1 MTTGSGAPSGTQ
13 KARYGG
19 VARFFHW
26 SIAGLIVLQFVLA
39 KLGEMAEDGGELLR
53 ALALLANHKSVGM
66 TVLALAV
73 LRVSWRFIKTPPRLP
88 AGMPNWQQTASHVSH
103 WSLYALIFAMPISG
117 WLLSSAAAYSV
128 SWFGVFTWPD
138 LIEPSKAWRSAMH
151 STHEVLGRLL
161 LAVAVLHILAAC
173 KHHFLDRDDVLR
185 RMSSAVS
192 YSLFAIVIVA
202 GVVTLARV
210 GGSASAEPAAA
221 STPATPVVAATV
233 QDEPVPDEP
242 AQDDPV
248 IEGSAPVE
256 PAVAAGEPEVSTP
269 ETTPDANETVTDTA
283 EPTPAP
289 SETVATEPDP
299 EPEPAIEPEP
309 PAPATA
315 PVWNVDY
322 ASSSIT
328 FTAEQAG
335 APFTGRWNDW
345 TADMRFAE
353 DALETSGF
361 DVAIRVA
368 GVDTRDD
375 DRDSTLQDAEFFD
388 AGRFPE
394 VRFVTGAI
402 RADGDSFVADSTLVV
417 KGVESPV
424 SFVFRV
430 EADGAVR
437 TLTGTSRLDRLA
449 LGVGTGEWADTE
461 WVGQFVDVAV
471 EVKATIDGD

>member
-1 MTTGSGAPSGTQ
+1 MTDTGASSVTL

-26 SIAGLIVLQFVLA
+26 SIAGLIVLQYVLA
-39 KLGEMAEDGGELLR
+39 KLGEVAEDDGERLR

-73 LRVSWRFIKTPPRLP
+73 LRVSWRFVKTPPRLP
-88 AGMPNWQQTASHVSH
+88 ESMPNWQQTASHVSH
-103 WSLYALIFAMPISG
+103 WSLYAFIFAMPISG

-151 STHEVLGRLL
+151 STHDILGKLL
-161 LAVAVLHILAAC
+161 FAVAVLHIVAAC

-192 YSLFAIVIVA
+192 YSLFAVVIVA

-210 GGSASAEPAAA
+210 GGSKPAVAADPAPAAVAEPVSSDAIAA
-221 STPATPVVAATV
+221 
-233 QDEPVPDEP
+233 
-242 AQDDPV
+242 
-248 IEGSAPVE
+248 E
-256 PAVAAGEPEVSTP
+256 PAVADGDLVMTQPEATPEPEVV
-269 ETTPDANETVTDTA
+269 AETVEATAAAPEPVTA
-283 EPTPAP
+283 EPAP
-289 SETVATEPDP
+289 VID
-299 EPEPAIEPEP
+299 PEP
-309 PAPATA
+309 PAPPPA
-315 PVWNVDY
+315 PEWRIDLA
-322 ASSSIT
+322 ASSIA

-335 APFTGRWNDW
+335 APFTGRWTDW
-345 TADMRFAE
+345 SADMRFAA

-368 GVDTRDD
+368 GVDTRDG
-375 DRDSTLQDAEFFD
+375 DRDSTLQDAEFFN
-388 AGRFPE
+388 AERFPE

-402 RADGDSFVADSTLVV
+402 RAEGAGFVADSTLVV
-417 KGVESPV
+417 KGIEHPV
-424 SFVFRV
+424 TFTFNVV
-430 EADGAVR
+430 ADGAAR

-461 WVGQFVDVAV
+461 WVGQFVDVEV
-471 EVKATIDGD
+471 EVRATIDGD

>member
-1 MTTGSGAPSGTQ
+1 MTDTGASSDTH
-13 KARYGG
+13 KTHYGG

-26 SIAGLIVLQFVLA
+26 SIAGLIVLQYVLA
-39 KLGEMAEDGGELLR
+39 KLGEVAGDDGERLR
-53 ALALLANHKSVGM
+53 ALALLANHKSIGM

-88 AGMPNWQQTASHVSH
+88 VGMPNWQQTASHVSH

-151 STHEVLGRLL
+151 STHDILGKLL
-161 LAVAVLHILAAC
+161 FAVALLHIVAAF

-192 YSLFAIVIVA
+192 YGLFAVVIVA

-210 GGSASAEPAAA
+210 GGSKPAVAADSAPPAVAESVA
-221 STPATPVVAATV
+221 RDPVV
-233 QDEPVPDEP
+233 E
-242 AQDDPV
+242 
-248 IEGSAPVE
+248 E
-256 PAVAAGEPEVSTP
+256 PAVADGDPVVSLPEPTSEPEVITETLELTTAAP
-269 ETTPDANETVTDTA
+269 EPVADAPEAV
-283 EPTPAP
+283 
-289 SETVATEPDP
+289 V
-299 EPEPAIEPEP
+299 EPEPAP
-309 PAPATA
+309 PAPE
-315 PVWNVDY
+315 WDIDLS
-322 ASSSIT
+322 ASSIA

-335 APFTGRWNDW
+335 APFTGRWTEW
-345 TADMRFAE
+345 SADMRFAA

-368 GVDTRDD
+368 GVDTRDG

-388 AGRFPE
+388 ADSFPE
-394 VRFVTGAI
+394 VRFLTGTI
-402 RADGDSFVADSTLVV
+402 RADGDGFVADSVLVV
-417 KGVESPV
+417 KGVEHPV
-424 SFVFRV
+424 TFTFNVA
-430 EADGAVR
+430 ADGADR
-437 TLTGTSRLDRLA
+437 TLTGTSQLDRLA

-471 EVKATIDGD
+471 EVRATIDGD

>member
-1 MTTGSGAPSGTQ
+1 MTDTGASSGTH

-26 SIAGLIVLQFVLA
+26 SIAGLIVLQYVLA
-39 KLGEMAEDGGELLR
+39 KLGELAEDDGERLR

-66 TVLALAV
+66 MVLALAV
-73 LRVSWRFIKTPPRLP
+73 LRVGWRFIKTPPRLP

-151 STHEVLGRLL
+151 STHDILGKLL
-161 LAVAVLHILAAC
+161 FAVAVLHIVAAC

-192 YSLFAIVIVA
+192 YGLFAVVIVA

-210 GGSASAEPAAA
+210 GASKPAVAA
-221 STPATPVVAATV
+221 DPTPAVA
-233 QDEPVPDEP
+233 
-242 AQDDPV
+242 
-248 IEGSAPVE
+248 E
-256 PAVAAGEPEVSTP
+256 PAVADGEPVVTAPEPTTEPEAEP
-269 ETTPDANETVTDTA
+269 ETVEPTASAPEPVAA
-283 EPTPAP
+283 EPEP
-289 SETVATEPDP
+289 VAAEPDP
-299 EPEPAIEPEP
+299 VVEPEPAP
-309 PAPATA
+309 PKPA
-315 PVWNVDY
+315 PVWNIDLA
-322 ASSSIT
+322 ASSIN

-335 APFTGRWNDW
+335 APFTGQWTDW
-345 TADMRFAE
+345 SADMRFAA

-368 GVDTRDD
+368 GVDTRDG

-388 AGRFPE
+388 ADSFPE

-402 RADGDSFVADSTLVV
+402 RAEGDGFVAASTLIV
-417 KGVESPV
+417 KGVEHPV
-424 SFVFRV
+424 TFSFNVV
-430 EADGAVR
+430 ADGDAR
-437 TLTGTSRLDRLA
+437 TLTVTSRLDRLA

-471 EVKATIDGD
+471 EVRATIDGD

>member
-1 MTTGSGAPSGTQ
+1 MTDTGASSGTH

-26 SIAGLIVLQFVLA
+26 SIAGLIVLQYVLA
-39 KLGEMAEDGGELLR
+39 KLGELAEDDGERLR

-66 TVLALAV
+66 MVLALAV
-73 LRVSWRFIKTPPRLP
+73 LRVGWRFIKTPPRLP

-151 STHEVLGRLL
+151 STHDILGKLL
-161 LAVAVLHILAAC
+161 FAVAVLHIVAAC

-192 YSLFAIVIVA
+192 YGLFAVVIVA

-210 GGSASAEPAAA
+210 GASKPAVAA
-221 STPATPVVAATV
+221 DPTPAVA
-233 QDEPVPDEP
+233 
-242 AQDDPV
+242 
-248 IEGSAPVE
+248 E
-256 PAVAAGEPEVSTP
+256 PAVADGEPVVTAPEPTTEPEAEP
-269 ETTPDANETVTDTA
+269 ETVEPTASAPEPVAA
-283 EPTPAP
+283 EPEP
-289 SETVATEPDP
+289 VAAEPDP
-299 EPEPAIEPEP
+299 VVEPEPAP
-309 PAPATA
+309 PKPA
-315 PVWNVDY
+315 PVWNIDLA
-322 ASSSIT
+322 ASSIN

-335 APFTGRWNDW
+335 APFTGQWTDW
-345 TADMRFAE
+345 SADMRFAA

-368 GVDTRDD
+368 GVDTRDG

-388 AGRFPE
+388 ADSFPE

-402 RADGDSFVADSTLVV
+402 RAEGDGFVAASTLIV
-417 KGVESPV
+417 KGVEHPV
-424 SFVFRV
+424 TFSFNVV
-430 EADGAVR
+430 ADGDAR